1 MKLNKELLNKVSKI
15 IGWHYEED
23 LIQEEIED
31 MIEDLIFRYEELKED
46 MEELEED
53 IKYNYIPASDLELIG
68 MSEEDFF

>member
-1 MKLNKELLNKVSKI
+1 MMKMKLNKELLNKVSKI
-15 IGWHYEED
+15 VGWHYEED

-53 IKYNYIPASDLELIG
+53 VKYNYRPYSERELVG
-68 MSEEDFF
+68 F

>member
-1 MKLNKELLNKVSKI
+1 MQLNKTLLEKVTKI
-15 IGWHYEED
+15 TGWAYEED

-53 IKYNYIPASDLELIG
+53 VKYNYRPYSERELVGI
-68 MSEEDFF
+68 

>member
-15 IGWHYEED
+15 VGWKYEED

-53 IKYNYIPASDLELIG
+53 VKYNYVPASDLELIG

>member
-1 MKLNKELLNKVSKI
+1 MKLNKELLNKVSEI
-15 IGWHYEED
+15 TGWKYEED

-53 IKYNYIPASDLELIG
+53 VKYNYVPASDLELIG

>member
-1 MKLNKELLNKVSKI
+1 MKLNKKLLNKVSKI
-15 IGWHYEED
+15 VGWKYEED

-53 IKYNYIPASDLELIG
+53 VKYNYRPYSERELVGI
-68 MSEEDFF
+68 

>member
-15 IGWHYEED
+15 VGWKYEED

-53 IKYNYIPASDLELIG
+53 VKYNYRPYSERELVGI
-68 MSEEDFF
+68 

>member
-15 IGWHYEED
+15 TGWKYEED

-31 MIEDLIFRYEELKED
+31 MIEDLVFRYEELKED

-53 IKYNYIPASDLELIG
+53 VKYNYRPYSERELVGI
-68 MSEEDFF
+68 